1 MKTKYVA
8 NAADYIW
15 RTDCFI
21 YEFDGWVKVLRREI
35 QNPPLFQKAKLS
47 WGRER
52 LEEHRNRRKEEA
64 TGASVEATGGFCDC
78 CGPTQGCVVLWTCT
92 RSASCC
98 HTPALFPAT
107 RWRYFSCP
115 QKSVSPDILEKT
127 LFIQMHPRK
136 AIHKAE
142 NQKIPTAFSSSLSL
156 QRWSHQKSNGLFSR
170 WLYNNKTVTWFL
182 MTSSLLVLNEIQ
194 LHSN

>member
-64 TGASVEATGGFCDC
+64 TGASVEATGASGGFCDC

-107 RWRYFSCP
+107 GWRYFSCP

-127 LFIQMHPRK
+127 LFIQISSTRKFQPRFHLHCLCK
-136 AIHKAE
+136 DDHIR
-142 NQKIPTAFSSSLSL
+142 NLMD
-156 QRWSHQKSNGLFSR
+156 
-170 WLYNNKTVTWFL
+170 YFL
-182 MTSSLLVLNEIQ
+182 DDCIITKQLLDF
-194 LHSN
+194 

>member
-1 MKTKYVA
+1 MKNKYVA

-64 TGASVEATGGFCDC
+64 TGASVEATGASG
-78 CGPTQGCVVLWTCT
+78 GYWRLLWLLWP
-92 RSASCC
+92 
-98 HTPALFPAT
+98 HTGVRCIVDMHQVCQLLPHSSPFPCNQMEV
-107 RWRYFSCP
+107 F
-115 QKSVSPDILEKT
+115 QLSPKICQSRHLRKNT
-127 LFIQMHPRK
+127 VHPNFI
-136 AIHKAE
+136 